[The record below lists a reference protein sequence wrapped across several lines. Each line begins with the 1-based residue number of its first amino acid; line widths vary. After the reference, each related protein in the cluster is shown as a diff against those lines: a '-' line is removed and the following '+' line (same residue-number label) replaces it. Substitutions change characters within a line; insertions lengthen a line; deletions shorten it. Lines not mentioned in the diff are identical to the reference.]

1 MNKGFSLIEIV
12 FVVAIAGILTSIIT
26 NSFRTSQIRKE
37 QEGVVESLVAHLEK
51 QKADTQAGKGGIA
64 YGVRFASTTYTL
76 INGTTYSASAT
87 TNMDVT
93 MPDSFS
99 ISETISNSGNVI
111 YFSKL
116 TGGANETATITVSHI
131 SNRVSP
137 QYVTVQTSGNVSV
150 VE

>member
-1 MNKGFSLIEIV
+1 MIELV
-12 FVVAIAGILTSIIT
+12 VVVAIAGVLTAIVT
-26 NSFRTSQIRKE
+26 NSFRTSQVAKE
-37 QEGVVESLVAHLEK
+37 QEGVVEAIVAHLEK

-64 YGVRFASTTYTL
+64 YGVRFASSTYTL
-76 INGTTYSASAT
+76 INGTTYSPSAT
-87 TNMDVT
+87 TNVDVT
-93 MPDSFS
+93 LSPEFS

-116 TGGANETATITVSHI
+116 NGGANETATVTVSHI

-137 QYVTVQTSGNVSV
+137 RSVTVHSNGSVSV